1 LYSLAY
7 LEKYSFYLR
16 LSFGVLLIWF
26 LSIYSAAD
34 TFAQNLRLE
43 VHLTPSNPAL
53 QKKIRLAEKYPD
65 SVSLNQKV
73 AQVMA
78 QVRQNGYLLAESHL
92 LLKNSLGIL
101 SVTLNNQFHLSAIA
115 NGNIASSILQDAGF
129 SERLF
134 SGVRYN
140 PTEIESLIDRVLKSY
155 QDNGYPFAEV
165 FLDSVRFDK
174 NQISAKLYSSPGL
187 QFQFDTLQIVG
198 NVKISKAFLQSF
210 FDIKTGAL
218 YNESRIQTI
227 EEKLQGLNF
236 VLSAKKPEVTFFDN
250 KASLTL
256 YLNKQKASQFD
267 GILGFLPDNRTGKLQ
282 LTGDIRLHLQNAF
295 KRAEI
300 LKFNFKGL
308 PSKSRELDLGA
319 GLSELFSSPLGAE
332 LSFNLFKQDTNF
344 QNVNFRAGLS
354 YRTSRGVL
362 SAFLSTR
369 SGAPVASVDTLSAS
383 VPLFANVNVV
393 SYGAGWRFNSLDFQ
407 AVPTRGILVNIEA
420 EAGRKE
426 IKASSI
432 PPEAWDSVQ
441 FKSSQY
447 RVSCNVQMY
456 TPLSKRSVLKFGNQT
471 DLLMGR
477 SFFENELYRLGGFGS
492 IRGFDEQSI
501 LATNYSIFSGEYR
514 LLIGSKSFLF
524 AFINQGFVRK
534 SIIKETKRD
543 SPFGFGAGLTLETK
557 AGMFSLSYAL
567 GKQKDNPLNLQSGKI
582 HFGLVTL
589 F

>member
-1 LYSLAY
+1 

-16 LSFGVLLIWF
+16 LSFSVLLIGF
-26 LSIYSAAD
+26 LSIYSAAN
-34 TFAQNLRLE
+34 TFAQNFRLE
-43 VHLTPSNPAL
+43 VQLTPSNPTL
-53 QKKIRLAEKYPD
+53 QKKIKLAEKYPD
-65 SVSLNQKV
+65 SVSLNKKV
-73 AQVMA
+73 AQIMA

-92 LLKNSLGIL
+92 LRKNSLGIL
-101 SVTLNNQFHLSAIA
+101 SITLNNQFHLSGIT
-115 NGNIASSILQDAGF
+115 NGNIALSILQDAGF
-129 SERLF
+129 SDRLF
-134 SGVRYN
+134 SGVKYN
-140 PTEIESLIDRVLKSY
+140 QEEIESLISRILKSY
-155 QDNGYPFAEV
+155 QDSGYPFAEV
-165 FLDSVRFDK
+165 SLDSVRLDK

-187 QFQFDTLQIVG
+187 QFQFDTLRVVG
-198 NVKISKAFLQSF
+198 NVKISRSFLQSF
-210 FDIKTGAL
+210 LDIKTGAL
-218 YNESRIQTI
+218 YNESTIQTI
-227 EEKLQGLNF
+227 EEKLKGLNF
-236 VLSAKKPEVTFFDN
+236 VISVKKPDVMFFDN

-256 YLNKQKASQFD
+256 YLNKQNASQFD
-267 GILGFLPDNRTGKLQ
+267 GILGFLPDNQTGKLQ

-295 KRAEI
+295 KRAET

-332 LSFNLFKQDTNF
+332 LTFNLFKQDTNF

-354 YRTSRGVL
+354 YRTSHGVL

-369 SGAPVASVDTLSAS
+369 SGAPVASVDMLSAS

-393 SYGAGWRFNSLDFQ
+393 SYGAGWRFNSLNSQ

-426 IKASSI
+426 IKDSSI
-432 PPEAWDSVQ
+432 PPEVRDSVQ

-447 RVSCNVQMY
+447 RLNCNIQMY
-456 TPLSKRSVLKFGNQT
+456 TPLSKRCVLKFGNQT
-471 DLLMGR
+471 GLLMGR
-477 SFFENELYRLGGFGS
+477 SFFENELYRLGGFNS

-514 LLIGSKSFLF
+514 LLIESKSFLF
-524 AFINQGFVRK
+524 AFINQAFVRK

-543 SPFGFGAGLTLETK
+543 FPLGFGAGLTLETK

-567 GKQKDNPLNLQSGKI
+567 GKQKDNPLNLQGGKI